1 VITTRKSMA
10 LAPSYVDERG
20 RPFEAHIQ
28 DVLRSLLPRLRRTY
42 PNLQDEAVI
51 ADVMEQAGQRIVD
64 AEKRLGVIHE
74 LHGYAWVTV
83 RSVAVSI
90 MRRASI
96 AQTTLEFGGKE
107 SILASEPSQIGSQ
120 AEIER
125 EILLREILS
134 TLSPGER
141 QMLFWKKAGF
151 SSQEIAQ
158 RRGMKVGAIDMAYAR
173 LRKRIRE
180 AIEGR
185 APATRPRTSRDDS
198 DRDD

>member
-1 VITTRKSMA
+1 MA

-20 RPFEAHIQ
+20 QPFEAHIQ
-28 DVLRSLLPRLRRTY
+28 DVLRSLLPRLRRTF
-42 PNLQDEAVI
+42 PKLQDEAVI
-51 ADVMEQAGQRIVD
+51 TDVMEQAGQRIAD

-90 MRRASI
+90 LRRSNI
-96 AQTTLEFGGKE
+96 AQAALEFGDKE
-107 SILASEPSQIGSQ
+107 SILASAPSQIGSQ
-120 AEIER
+120 AEIEN

-134 TLSPGER
+134 ALSAEER
-141 QMLFWKKAGF
+141 QFLFWKKAGF

-158 RRGMKVGAIDMAYAR
+158 RRGAKVGATDMTYAR

-185 APATRPRTSRDDS
+185 APVTRPRTSRDDS